1 MSNGSTS
8 VFVSVL
14 SLAAAALAESD
25 RQRGLAAW
33 FAIYDQGI
41 FGLGAAGFDIGEL
54 PWLPGTVES
63 DRDSSCV
70 RSMRRGRGRAWSAW
84 DTSRMRNGSKPV
96 WISSGRWS
104 NPSIRGMRAGRSRL
118 RGWTLARRNWCSAP
132 CIGYTSTGTSASCA
146 TTGNPRRRIA
156 ADFPEWP
163 ELAGRS
169 RR

>member
-63 DRDSSCV
+63 DCV
-70 RSMRRGRGRAWSAW
+70 C
-84 DTSRMRNGSKPV
+84 
-96 WISSGRWS
+96 
-104 NPSIRGMRAGRSRL
+104 
-118 RGWTLARRNWCSAP
+118 LARDRCGEGADGLGAP
-132 CIGYTSTGTSASCA
+132 GI
-146 TTGNPRRRIA
+146 RA
-156 ADFPEWP
+156 A
-163 ELAGRS
+163 
-169 RR
+169 